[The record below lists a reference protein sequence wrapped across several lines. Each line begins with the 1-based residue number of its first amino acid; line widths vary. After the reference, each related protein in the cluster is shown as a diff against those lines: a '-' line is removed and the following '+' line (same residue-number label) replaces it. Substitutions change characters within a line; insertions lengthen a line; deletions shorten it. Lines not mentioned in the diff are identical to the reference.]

1 MIGHPRLSI
10 GSLLINRTFE
20 SSSLSGFREQ
30 QYSYLGPSLEVYGD
44 QVSLD
49 PRNTTSILER
59 TPFLGLEKRCDRRS
73 WTLLSSFDHR
83 NCFDPNVLLQHTCD
97 PWEDCFPRYI
107 HRTQLPM
114 DFCRPFKHHL
124 IFYSSHD
131 PCTIQVDDP
140 CSASLRYP
148 CSYVPRKH
156 TT

>member
-1 MIGHPRLSI
+1 MALGECIRRRLPPATPHKHATTI
-10 GSLLINRTFE
+10 DLCLPISLQVISRRKNSQSVIVDPL
-20 SSSLSGFREQ
+20 LSCFRICIA
-30 QYSYLGPSLEVYGD
+30 YMTRYLTV
-44 QVSLD
+44 
-49 PRNTTSILER
+49 
-59 TPFLGLEKRCDRRS
+59 
-73 WTLLSSFDHR
+73 LSSFDHR